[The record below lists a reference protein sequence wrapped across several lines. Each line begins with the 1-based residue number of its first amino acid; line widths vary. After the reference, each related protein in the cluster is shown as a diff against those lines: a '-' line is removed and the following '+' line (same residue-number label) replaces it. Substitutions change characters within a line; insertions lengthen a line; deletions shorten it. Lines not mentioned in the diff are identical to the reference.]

1 MTSQQTE
8 EYIYKIC
15 STKNWKIAK
24 QIGVFKGFG
33 IDLIDGY
40 IHFSSKD
47 QVKETARL
55 HFNGEKELLLLK
67 IETKNLEIKWEKSRN
82 NQLFP
87 HLYDELP
94 LSEIVSVFE
103 LKLDENN
110 NHLFSSYLDD

>member
-1 MTSQQTE
+1 MKNQQTE

-24 QIGVFKGFG
+24 QIGAFKGFG

-82 NQLFP
+82 N
-87 HLYDELP
+87 
-94 LSEIVSVFE
+94 
-103 LKLDENN
+103 KL
-110 NHLFSSYLDD
+110 LWY

>member
-1 MTSQQTE
+1 MTIQPTE

-15 STKNWKIAK
+15 SIKNWKIAK
-24 QIGVFKGFG
+24 QIGTFKGFG

-40 IHFSSKD
+40 IHFSSKN

-55 HFNGEKELLLLK
+55 HFYGEEELLLLK
-67 IETKNLEIKWEKSRN
+67 IETKNLKIKWEKSRN

-87 HLYDELP
+87 HLYNELP

-110 NHLFSSYLDD
+110 NHLFPSYLDD

>member
-1 MTSQQTE
+1 MANKHNE

-15 STKNWKIAK
+15 STKNWKITK

-40 IHFSSKD
+40 IHFSSKN

-82 NQLFP
+82 NQFNKKINLT
-87 HLYDELP
+87 HSQVWEVSQIGRLP
-94 LSEIVSVFE
+94 SRNQ
-103 LKLDENN
+103 KN
-110 NHLFSSYLDD
+110 

>member
-1 MTSQQTE
+1 MTNQRIE

-15 STKNWKIAK
+15 SNKNWKIAK
-24 QIGVFKGFG
+24 EIGVFKGFG

-55 HFNGEKELLLLK
+55 HFTGERSLLLLK
-67 IETKNLEIKWEKSRN
+67 IETKNLKIKWEKSRN
-82 NQLFP
+82 NLLFP

-110 NHLFSSYLDD
+110 NHLFPSYLDD

>member
-1 MTSQQTE
+1 MKNQQTK

-15 STKNWKIAK
+15 STKNWKTAK
-24 QIGVFKGFG
+24 QIGIFKGFG

-40 IHFSSKD
+40 IHFSSKN

-55 HFNGEKELLLLK
+55 HFKGQKELLLLK
-67 IETKNLEIKWEKSRN
+67 IETKNLGIKWEKSRKD
-82 NQLFP
+82 QLFP

-110 NHLFSSYLDD
+110 NHLFPSYLDD

>member
-15 STKNWKIAK
+15 STKNWMIAK
-24 QIGVFKGFG
+24 QIGAFKGFG

-55 HFNGEKELLLLK
+55 QFNGEKELLLLK
-67 IETKNLEIKWEKSRN
+67 ISIVDGRLCVVVAAGN
-82 NQLFP
+82 NA
-87 HLYDELP
+87 H
-94 LSEIVSVFE
+94 
-103 LKLDENN
+103 
-110 NHLFSSYLDD
+110 

>member
-1 MTSQQTE
+1 MTNQQTE
-8 EYIYKIC
+8 DYIYKIC
-15 STKNWKIAK
+15 SIKNWKTAK

-47 QVKETARL
+47 QVKETAKL
-55 HFNGEKELLLLK
+55 HFKGERNILLLT
-67 IETKNLEIKWEKSRN
+67 IETKNLKIKWEKSRN

-103 LKLDENN
+103 MKLDENN
-110 NHLFSSYLDD
+110 NHLFPSYLDD

>member
-1 MTSQQTE
+1 MTIQPTE

-15 STKNWKIAK
+15 SIKNWKIAK
-24 QIGVFKGFG
+24 QIGAFKGFG

-82 NQLFP
+82 NQPVP

-94 LSEIVSVFE
+94 LSEIVSFFE

-110 NHLFSSYLDD
+110 NHLFPSYLDD

>member
-1 MTSQQTE
+1 MKNQQTE

-24 QIGVFKGFG
+24 QLGEFKGFG

-55 HFNGEKELLLLK
+55 HFKRKRNLLLLK
-67 IETKNLEIKWEKSRN
+67 IKIKNLEIKWEKSRKG
-82 NQLFP
+82 QLFP

-94 LSEIVSVFE
+94 LSVIVSVFE
-103 LKLDENN
+103 LKLDENK
-110 NHLFSSYLDD
+110 NHLFPSYLDD

>member
-1 MTSQQTE
+1 MANKQTE
-8 EYIYKIC
+8 GYIYKIC
-15 STKNWKIAK
+15 SKNNWKIAK

-87 HLYDELP
+87 HLHDELP

-110 NHLFSSYLDD
+110 NHLFPSYLDD

>member
-1 MTSQQTE
+1 MTNQQIE

-15 STKNWKIAK
+15 SIKNWKIAK
-24 QIGVFKGFG
+24 EKGVFKGFG

-55 HFNGEKELLLLK
+55 HFTGERNLLLLK
-67 IETKNLEIKWEKSRN
+67 IETKNLKIKWEKSRN

-110 NHLFSSYLDD
+110 NHLFPSYLDD

>member
-1 MTSQQTE
+1 MKSQQTE

-15 STKNWKIAK
+15 STKNWNTAK
-24 QIGVFKGFG
+24 QIGIFKGFG

-40 IHFSSKD
+40 IHFSCKD

-110 NHLFSSYLDD
+110 KHLFPSYLDD

>member
-40 IHFSSKD
+40 IDFSSKD

-55 HFNGEKELLLLK
+55 HFNGKK
-67 IETKNLEIKWEKSRN
+67 ITIIKK
-82 NQLFP
+82 
-87 HLYDELP
+87 
-94 LSEIVSVFE
+94 
-103 LKLDENN
+103 
-110 NHLFSSYLDD
+110 

>member
-15 STKNWKIAK
+15 SIKNWKIAK
-24 QIGVFKGFG
+24 QIGAFKGFG

-67 IETKNLEIKWEKSRN
+67 IKTKNLEIKWEKSRK
-82 NQLFP
+82 NQN
-87 HLYDELP
+87 
-94 LSEIVSVFE
+94 
-103 LKLDENN
+103 ENN
-110 NHLFSSYLDD
+110 ALLELNIDSKDLKNDSIDSIISNENI

>member
-1 MTSQQTE
+1 MTSQQNE
-8 EYIYKIC
+8 KYIYKIC
-15 STKNWKIAK
+15 SIKNWKIAK

-67 IETKNLEIKWEKSRN
+67 IETKNLEIKWEKSRKIN
-82 NQLFP
+82 FSLIYMMSCHF
-87 HLYDELP
+87 
-94 LSEIVSVFE
+94 
-103 LKLDENN
+103 LKLFQFLN
-110 NHLFSSYLDD
+110 

>member
-1 MTSQQTE
+1 MTSRQTE

-24 QIGVFKGFG
+24 QIRVFTGFG
-33 IDLIDGY
+33 IDLIDGF

-87 HLYDELP
+87 HLYNELP

-110 NHLFSSYLDD
+110 NHLFPSYLDD

>member
-1 MTSQQTE
+1 MANKQTE

-24 QIGVFKGFG
+24 QIGAFKGFG

-40 IHFSSKD
+40 IHFSSKN
-47 QVKETARL
+47 QVKETAKL
-55 HFNGEKELLLLK
+55 HFNGEKALLLLK
-67 IETKNLEIKWEKSRN
+67 VETKNLEIKWEKSRN

-87 HLYDELP
+87 HLHDELP

-110 NHLFSSYLDD
+110 NHLFPSYLDD

>member
-1 MTSQQTE
+1 MTNQQTE

-15 STKNWKIAK
+15 SINNWKAAQ

-33 IDLIDGY
+33 IDLIDGF
-40 IHFSSKD
+40 IHFSSKG
-47 QVKETARL
+47 QVKGTARL
-55 HFNGEKELLLLK
+55 HFKGERELLLLK
-67 IETKNLEIKWEKSRN
+67 IETKNLKIKWEKSRK

-94 LSEIVSVFE
+94 LSEIISFFE

-110 NHLFSSYLDD
+110 NHLFPSYLDD

>member
-1 MTSQQTE
+1 MKNQQTE

-24 QIGVFKGFG
+24 QLGAFKGFG

-55 HFNGEKELLLLK
+55 HFTGERNLLLLK
-67 IETKNLEIKWEKSRN
+67 IETKNLKIKWEKSRN
-82 NQLFP
+82 NLLFP

-110 NHLFSSYLDD
+110 NHLFPSYLDD